1 MDDNMELYKNLN
13 TSSEFRERKLFAS
26 IILRQLK
33 RIEFIDYDAKN
44 FICRLLSHLERPNN
58 FYDLHTILSW
68 ADIFLLDEAK
78 DTQMIITNFIERCL
92 SLYQQEVSLLKSN
105 DTK

>member
-13 TSSEFRERKLFAS
+13 TSSEFRERKLF
-26 IILRQLK
+26 
-33 RIEFIDYDAKN
+33 
-44 FICRLLSHLERPNN
+44 LSHLERPNN